1 MGLKLINKV
10 GKVMSEKNFT
20 QMYMAERTGI
30 KQGKI
35 SEIVTMKRG
44 MINIDHIQRI
54 ANALGINDVSRLF
67 EFVAAE
73 DDESKVIG

>member
-10 GKVMSEKNFT
+10 GRVMSEKNFT
-20 QMYMAERTGI
+20 QIYLAERTGI